1 MAQPATITVQSVV
14 KAPIEKVWEF
24 WTKPEH
30 VVHWAFAS
38 DDWEAPAAENDLRVG
53 GKFKTTMAAKDKST
67 SFDFTGVYTNVKEHE
82 LIEYDIDD
90 GRHVKVEFT
99 ELPEG
104 VKITETFEPEN
115 ENPKEMQRSGWQAIL
130 DNFKKHAEASQH

>member
-53 GKFKTTMAAKDKST
+53 GRFKTTMAAKDKST
-67 SFDFTGVYTNVKEHE
+67 SFDFTGVYTSVKEHE

-90 GRHVKVEFT
+90 GRHVKVEFA

-104 VKITETFEPEN
+104 VKITETFGPEN
-115 ENPKEMQRSGWQAIL
+115 ENPEEMQRSGWQAIL
-130 DNFKKHAEASQH
+130 DNFKKHAEAS